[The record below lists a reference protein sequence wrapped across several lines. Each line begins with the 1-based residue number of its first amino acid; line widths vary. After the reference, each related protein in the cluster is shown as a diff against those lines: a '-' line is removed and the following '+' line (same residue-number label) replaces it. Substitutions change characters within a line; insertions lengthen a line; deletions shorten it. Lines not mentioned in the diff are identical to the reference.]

1 MVTTVTSYT
10 DSRNRAGVGEGYD
23 GVVRVSV
30 AGYYGTGALI
40 EGGRAVVT
48 AAHLFKGNEAATVHF
63 ETVSGSQSLAAS
75 QVFVHPNYDAVN
87 GNHDLAIVWLNAP
100 APVAPVAADRYELY
114 RNGDELGQIAT
125 LVGYGTPGSG
135 ASGTISNYSGNYLR
149 LKANNRFD
157 ADIGTLKG
165 SLGAVMG
172 WSPVAGSQ
180 LVADF
185 DDGIATHDALARLI
199 GTADLGLGTSEGL
212 IAPGDSGGPALLGN
226 KLAGVASYSA
236 ALATSYA
243 RPDVDTVGNSS
254 YGELA
259 AWQRI
264 SYYQQWI
271 DQTVRAAD
279 TAAPSKASQ
288 VQKTVA
294 EGAAGTLARAYFL
307 LEFTGTRSKS
317 DQVLSVD
324 YATRDG
330 TAKAGSDYLAVSG
343 TLKLYPGESQAVIPV
358 EIIGD
363 NQAEVDET
371 FYLDISNPVG
381 GSFGDGVVKLTAM
394 RTIVNDD
401 GSLIG

>member
-10 DSRNRAGVGEGYD
+10 DSRNRANVGEGYD

-40 EGGRAVVT
+40 EGGRAVIT
-48 AAHLFKGNEAATVHF
+48 AAHLFKGNDSATVHF
-63 ETVSGSQSLAAS
+63 ETASGSQSVAS
-75 QVFVHPNYDAVN
+75 GQVFVNPNYDAVN
-87 GNHDLAIVWLNAP
+87 GNHDLAVVWLSAP
-100 APVAPVAADRYELY
+100 APVTAERYELY
-114 RNGDELGQIAT
+114 RKSDELGQIAT

-135 ASGTISNYSGNYLR
+135 ASGTISNYSGSYVR

-157 ADIGTLKG
+157 TEIGALKG
-165 SLGAVMG
+165 GLGSAMG

-185 DDGIATHDALARLI
+185 DDGTAAHDALARLI

-236 ALATSYA
+236 ALAASYA
-243 RPDVDTVGNSS
+243 RPDIDAVGNSS
-254 YGELA
+254 YGEVA

-279 TAAPSKASQ
+279 TAAPSKVSQ

-294 EGAAGTLARAYFL
+294 EGGAGTLTRAYFL
-307 LEFTGTRSKS
+307 LEFTGVRAKS
-317 DQVLSVD
+317 DDVLSVD
-324 YATRDG
+324 YVTRDG

-343 TLKLYPGESQAVIPV
+343 TLKLYPGENQAVIPV
-358 EIIGD
+358 EIVGD
-363 NQAEVDET
+363 NQAEADET
-371 FYLDISNPVG
+371 FYLDVSNPVG
-381 GSFGDGVVKLTAM
+381 GSFGEGVIKLTAM
-394 RTIVNDD
+394 RTIANDD

>member
-48 AAHLFKGNEAATVHF
+48 AAHLFKGNEVATVHF
-63 ETVSGSQSLAAS
+63 ETVSGGQSLAAS

-87 GNHDLAIVWLNAP
+87 GNHDLAVVWLSAP
-100 APVAPVAADRYELY
+100 APVAAERYELY
-114 RNGDELGQIAT
+114 RKSDEIGQIAT

-135 ASGTISNYSGNYLR
+135 AGGVLTNYSAGAYFR

-157 ADIGTLKG
+157 SEIGALKG
-165 SLGAVMG
+165 GLGAAMA
-172 WSPVAGSQ
+172 WSPVAGTQ

-185 DDGIATHDALARLI
+185 DDGTSGHDALARLVGI
-199 GTADLGLGTSEGL
+199 ADLGLGTSEGL
-212 IAPGDSGGPALLGN
+212 IAPGDSGGPALLGHQ
-226 KLAGVASYSA
+226 LAGIASYSS

-243 RPDVDTVGNSS
+243 KPDIDGVGNSS
-254 YGELA
+254 YGEVA

-279 TAAPSKASQ
+279 TAAPSKVSQ

-294 EGAAGTLARAYFL
+294 EGAAGTLTRAYFL